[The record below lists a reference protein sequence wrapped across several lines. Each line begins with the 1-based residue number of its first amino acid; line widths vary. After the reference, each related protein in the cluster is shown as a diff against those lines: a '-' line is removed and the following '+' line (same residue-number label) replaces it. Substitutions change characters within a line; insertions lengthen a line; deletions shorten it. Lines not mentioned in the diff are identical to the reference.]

1 VARLEEIISA
11 PRDMI
16 VVCPD
21 CGNDMLIKPPVA
33 DDMRLKVIDLLARYG
48 VGTKKGEEEGTRYVL
63 VMDI

>member
-1 VARLEEIISA
+1 
-11 PRDMI
+11 MI